1 MNANAPPL
9 APHLLLVEDHPLFRQ
24 GLAQLIQS
32 WWPSARCTHAGSAA
46 EALAALQAPADD
58 NAIDWMFSDLKLP
71 DRDGWRLVAEVRQ
84 RWPRVGCV
92 LVSGSED
99 ARAAAQARSLGCRGF
114 IAKALEPEALHAAL
128 RAVLAGG
135 EHFEVAASAVP
146 PALSLTPRQ
155 QAVLQRLALGRTS
168 RAIAKELGIAER
180 TVKDHLA
187 VLYGRLDASTRA
199 EAVARAAAL
208 GLLDP
213 LADVR

>member
-32 WWPSARCTHAGSAA
+32 WWPAARCTHAGSAA
-46 EALAALQAPADD
+46 EALAALQGPEDGR
-58 NAIDWMFSDLKLP
+58 AIDWMFSDLKLP

-99 ARAAAQARSLGCRGF
+99 ARAAAQARALGCRGF

-135 EHFEVAASAVP
+135 EHFEVAATTAP
-146 PALSLTPRQ
+146 PALALTPRQ

-168 RAIAKELGIAER
+168 RAIAEELGIAER